1 MKTSDPLK
9 AIPLPIL
16 TTTSIAREANN
27 DDCSLADV
35 RQAMAH
41 DWGVHVDAYLVR
53 GARGG
58 DRYAATAYFVWG
70 GRMCDVPPCEQSF
83 ETPAGSSKRLFGGM
97 TVATLGTSR
106 LRAPLAE
113 QYRQQSI
120 SWVIAAGGQLEY
132 AQARY
137 EGQRLISGC
146 RGMKKC

>member
-1 MKTSDPLK
+1 MNHETSDPLK

-16 TTTSIAREANN
+16 NTPSIAREAGNVG
-27 DDCSLADV
+27 CSLAEV

-53 GARGG
+53 GARVG

-97 TVATLGTSR
+97 TVATLGPSGFHPHACALR
-106 LRAPLAE
+106 LLSSIASSLSLGSL
-113 QYRQQSI
+113 QQQVS
-120 SWVIAAGGQLEY
+120 
-132 AQARY
+132 
-137 EGQRLISGC
+137 
-146 RGMKKC
+146 